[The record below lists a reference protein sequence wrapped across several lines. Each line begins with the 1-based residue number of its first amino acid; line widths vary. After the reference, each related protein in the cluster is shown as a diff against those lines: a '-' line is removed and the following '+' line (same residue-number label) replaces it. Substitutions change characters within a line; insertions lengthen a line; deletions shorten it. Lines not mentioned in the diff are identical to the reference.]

1 MQPCSHNIIDAWQAM
16 LLIEQAR
23 EAKENS
29 LRSTLLERAADMLS
43 QTGPPQVFTSADCL
57 TDTVDWS
64 AQSVTGPLNHLTG
77 VLTPVDV

>member
-1 MQPCSHNIIDAWQAM
+1 MHQIIRSPQAM
-16 LLIEQAR
+16 LLIEQAS

-43 QTGPPQVFTSADCL
+43 QTGPPQVSSAAKCL
-57 TDTVDWS
+57 GDTVDWS
-64 AQSVTGPLNHLTG
+64 TQSVTGPLNHLTG